1 MPEPLPDETPL
12 EGEKANL
19 RLLDMKE
26 LDFIERFLNTISPV
40 NEDEVFMDGLSATCP
55 FSPGPGQSFQNGEKF
70 NDGIHSMNSPLDN
83 VHIEYVEPALI
94 LGHNSRAAVPQ
105 SSAAVTVSAS
115 GPGRP
120 STRAAKARSTS
131 KLPSTETKDSLTAS
145 SESDEDEMDG
155 GRRKPLLDEGE
166 RRSRHIASEHKRR
179 NRIKDEMQRMTNLIP
194 SLHHST
200 VRISQAKLL
209 AHANDYIEF
218 LQEEA
223 AQLKASLIRLDPDN
237 LYGWRSWFLL
247 QFYIYLIHFIKY
259 FPLD

>member
-1 MPEPLPDETPL
+1 MKMPEPLSDETL
-12 EGEKANL
+12 EREKANL

-40 NEDEVFMDGLSATCP
+40 NEDEVFMDGFSPTAAY
-55 FSPGPGQSFQNGEKF
+55 SPGPGQAFQNGEPF
-70 NDGIHSMNSPLDN
+70 NGVHTMNSPLDN

-105 SSAAVTVSAS
+105 SSPPVTVPAS

-131 KLPSTETKDSLTAS
+131 KTSNAETKDSLTAS
-145 SESDEDEMDG
+145 SESDEDEIDG

-209 AHANDYIEF
+209 AHANDYIEL

-223 AQLKASLIRLDPDN
+223 AQLRASLIRLDPDN
-237 LYGWRSWFLL
+237 LYGWRS
-247 QFYIYLIHFIKY
+247 
-259 FPLD
+259 